1 MLMSTKTL
9 MLFHMNLS
17 FSSIEEKSRKV
28 AIEKCYRPLLDF
40 AKISNIRVA
49 IEASAFTL
57 LEIQRI
63 APDVISLLI
72 SLIKNKKIE
81 FIGSGYVQLISAIV
95 PYQVNCKNIEIGIQ
109 IYEDILGLVP
119 RYMLVNEMAYS
130 RSIVDIMLEYQFQG
144 VIIEKNNV
152 EYACKDSIKK
162 PDNILDYDYIEGAGK
177 NSKIEV
183 IWIDSV
189 LFQKFQLHIHGVI
202 SYEEYKEFIKKAI
215 NSIGDE
221 NLLVIYGSD
230 AEVFDY
236 RPGRFNDEAI
246 IVNDEW
252 SLIQK
257 TALKMAIDLNLEY
270 ILPSKFREQF
280 SARINRS
287 LQATNIA
294 FPIVV
299 KKQFYY
305 NLSRWAVTGR
315 ADFWINAA
323 CYSINSSLIQT
334 NANIEE
340 WKKLC
345 FFWSSDFRT
354 HITLNRWSDITSQIK
369 KYIKSNVGANGL
381 KEPFNLISQF
391 NKNLISRGEIFEKEK
406 ANLNLKSIDSQ
417 VRFTSGSNI
426 EFISFK
432 NQKWDRFIRSFHLG
446 DFASI
451 SFAKPL
457 LCNTTFIYSPKLRI
471 GGLDRQ
477 KVLKSQYLNEI
488 NIEGVFSEVQIGDV
502 SLGLSVINSVEHQS
516 LFLVTKFYK
525 DLIGDHIV
533 RLFGLQFDLNQ
544 VKGELNIATHNGG
557 KDLEHFPLNMNA
569 SHSKSPSFT
578 VSCSN
583 GFGGT
588 EGIMYIYD
596 DHDAIK
602 LSWDTGSFPLF
613 PMIDI
618 DSYGQDRLFGIQFS
632 VSEIDDTCIDH
643 KLSLEEVMLRIQAV
657 DRRLLSLN

>member
-1 MLMSTKTL
+1 MLMLTKTL

-17 FSSIEEKSRKV
+17 FSSLEENSRKV
-28 AIEKCYRPLLDF
+28 VIEKCYRPLLDF

-95 PYQVNCKNIEIGIQ
+95 PYQVNCKNIEIGMQ
-109 IYEDILGLVP
+109 IYKDILGLVP

-130 RSIVDIMLEYQFQG
+130 RSIVDIMLKYEFQG

-152 EYACKDSIKK
+152 EYACQDSIKK
-162 PDNILDYDYIEGAGK
+162 PDNILDYDYVEGAGK

-215 NSIGDE
+215 NSIGNE

-236 RPGRFNDEAI
+236 RPGRFNDEAL

-252 SLIQK
+252 SLIKK
-257 TALKMAIDLNLEY
+257 TTLTMASDLNLEY
-270 ILPSKFREQF
+270 ILPSQFREQF
-280 SARINRS
+280 PVRINRS
-287 LQATNIA
+287 LQVTNIA

-323 CYSINSSLIQT
+323 CHSINLSLIEK
-334 NANIEE
+334 NADIEE
-340 WKKLC
+340 WRKLC

-354 HITLNRWSDITSQIK
+354 HITLDRWSDITSQIK
-369 KYIKSNVGANGL
+369 NYIKSNVDNNRLIA
-381 KEPFNLISQF
+381 PFNLISKF
-391 NKNLISRGEIFEKEK
+391 NKNLISKGEIFEKERVD
-406 ANLNLKSIDSQ
+406 LNSKYINSQ

-432 NQKWDRFIRSFHLG
+432 DQKWDGFIRSFHLG

-477 KVLKSQYLNEI
+477 KVLKSQYLKEE

-502 SLGLSVINSVEHQS
+502 SLGLSVINSIEDQS
-516 LFLVTKFYK
+516 LFLVTKFYQ

-569 SHSKSPSFT
+569 SHSKAPSFT

-657 DRRLLSLN
+657 DRKILI